1 MSRGEQEGFGESP
14 ILQVLRASR
23 RPRPRQHRPQAH
35 RVGRQHRPR
44 PDQGRRLEG
53 SSRRIRRRRGLSK
66 KKAQGEVRKLLNYLS
81 HLGQRCNI
89 TRIAAKHLLIKG
101 KGKSHIRNEARSFT
115 YLPIASTG
123 ETSILH
129 RESLGLDKKRPG
141 VRTPDGRPSSRATP
155 GSRCWSAN
163 RLSVGSTTR
172 PICDPAGSHPLPQFI
187 IFWALMRIFIERL
200 PEHLRVVL
208 YLAVCDVLIL
218 ASKNVFEAG
227 GEPLRQTSR

>member
-1 MSRGEQEGFGESP
+1 MQHHSHRGQT
-14 ILQVLRASR
+14 
-23 RPRPRQHRPQAH
+23 
-35 RVGRQHRPR
+35 
-44 PDQGRRLEG
+44 
-53 SSRRIRRRRGLSK
+53 SSH
-66 KKAQGEVRKLLNYLS
+66 QGEGQESHPKRSALLHLS
-81 HLGQRCNI
+81 PDRVHWG
-89 TRIAAKHLLIKG
+89 
-101 KGKSHIRNEARSFT
+101 NEH
-115 YLPIASTG
+115 
-123 ETSILH
+123 LH
-129 RESLGLDKKRPG
+129 RESLGVDKKRPG

-187 IFWALMRIFIERL
+187 IFWALMRIFIECL

>member
-1 MSRGEQEGFGESP
+1 MSE
-14 ILQVLRASR
+14 
-23 RPRPRQHRPQAH
+23 
-35 RVGRQHRPR
+35 
-44 PDQGRRLEG
+44 
-53 SSRRIRRRRGLSK
+53 

-101 KGKSHIRNEARSFT
+101 KGKSHILNEARSFT

-123 ETSILH
+123 ETSICTGKVLAWIRKGQASELPMGGH
-129 RESLGLDKKRPG
+129 LQEPPRG
-141 VRTPDGRPSSRATP
+141 VDVGARIGF
-155 GSRCWSAN
+155 
-163 RLSVGSTTR
+163 LSVRRRGQSVILQEVTLFLN
-172 PICDPAGSHPLPQFI
+172 SS
-187 IFWALMRIFIERL
+187 WALMRIFIERL